1 MLMINIFKIKKIIEK
16 YLMPYN
22 KIIIKGKN
30 TFTFKFYK

>member
-30 TFTFKFYK
+30 ITFKFYK